1 MNNVSVL
8 EVYQR
13 LNNLCNNKFS
23 LTLVKEFL
31 SAKSLE
37 QITSLAVFE
46 HSIDILFIVKI
57 AVKTNYIWM
66 I

>member
-8 EVYQR
+8 KVNQR
-13 LNNLCNNKFS
+13 FYNLSNNKFC
-23 LTLVKEFL
+23 LAFIKKFL
-31 SAKSLE
+31 SAKSLK
-37 QITSLAVFE
+37 QITAWAVLE

-57 AVKTNYIWM
+57 AVEAHYIWM